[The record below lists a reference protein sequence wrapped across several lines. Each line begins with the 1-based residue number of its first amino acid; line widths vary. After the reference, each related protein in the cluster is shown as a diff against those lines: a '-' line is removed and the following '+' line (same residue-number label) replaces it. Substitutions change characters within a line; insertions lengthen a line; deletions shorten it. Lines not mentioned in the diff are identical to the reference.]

1 MRPGPVSL
9 SESFWLYSL
18 VDTPARV
25 YGGPIT
31 TNQPNKEDIMKVFI
45 NRLGQEPL
53 VFNDAARSNNVRIE
67 TEQGVFSIMENK
79 DGSLNIS
86 ESTHMHLT
94 LQPRASNSLQ
104 IGTVLPEAFNVKGG
118 E

>member
-1 MRPGPVSL
+1 
-9 SESFWLYSL
+9 
-18 VDTPARV
+18 
-25 YGGPIT
+25 
-31 TNQPNKEDIMKVFI
+31 MKVYI

-53 VFNDAARSNNVRIE
+53 VFHDAARSNNVRIE

-86 ESTHMHLT
+86 EASHMHLT
-94 LQPRASNSLQ
+94 LQPKASNSIQL
-104 IGTVLPEAFNVKGG
+104 GGVLPEAFKIGG